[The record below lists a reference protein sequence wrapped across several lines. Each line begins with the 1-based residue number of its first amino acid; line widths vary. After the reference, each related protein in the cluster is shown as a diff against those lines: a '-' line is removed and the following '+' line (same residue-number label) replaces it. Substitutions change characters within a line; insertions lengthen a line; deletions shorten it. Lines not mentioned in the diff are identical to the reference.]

1 MNWHLKDAKNNLS
14 KLVRQAREQGPQTIT
29 VRGKPTAVVL
39 SPEDYD
45 RLVGATPS
53 LAEYLL
59 SGPVWDDDFVEE
71 VNRRPKT
78 KIRVIDL
85 SSAYSCEPRSVNAAG
100 AFLMAALAAVRG
112 YRPIRQARCS
122 RTGNETYRSYLLC
135 VITNSLEPPS
145 CATTS
150 LEIRGCSSPNCASAP

>member
-1 MNWHLKDAKNNLS
+1 
-14 KLVRQAREQGPQTIT
+14 

-59 SGPVWDDDFVEE
+59 SGPVWDDDFVED

-85 SSAYSCEPRSVNAAG
+85 
-100 AFLMAALAAVRG
+100 
-112 YRPIRQARCS
+112 
-122 RTGNETYRSYLLC
+122 
-135 VITNSLEPPS
+135 
-145 CATTS
+145 
-150 LEIRGCSSPNCASAP
+150 

>member
-78 KIRVIDL
+78 KIQVIDL
-85 SSAYSCEPRSVNAAG
+85 
-100 AFLMAALAAVRG
+100 
-112 YRPIRQARCS
+112 
-122 RTGNETYRSYLLC
+122 
-135 VITNSLEPPS
+135 
-145 CATTS
+145 
-150 LEIRGCSSPNCASAP
+150 